1 MIGSNSGYYADAP
14 VVIMTKKGEEWD
26 SENAIRIYPTRT
38 VELSSDEAECEMNTW
53 EYTFDPYADFSFS
66 CKATISEDA
75 KAQIMG
81 FRNANCLSRHIRRM
95 KRKKEQER
103 RRRLKSGTG

>member
-1 MIGSNSGYYADAP
+1 MIGPHGGYYAYAP
-14 VVIMTKKGEEWD
+14 VFYSTKNGEFEPLSLTATTFEPD
-26 SENAIRIYPTRT
+26 ENA
-38 VELSSDEAECEMNTW
+38 EW
-53 EYTFDPYADFSFS
+53 EYTFDPYADCSFS
-66 CKATISEDA
+66 CKATISEDE

>member
-1 MIGSNSGYYADAP
+1 MMPSNFSWMRNAPVFYSTKNGEFEPLSLTATAFIPDDNADA
-14 VVIMTKKGEEWD
+14 
-26 SENAIRIYPTRT
+26 
-38 VELSSDEAECEMNTW
+38 
-53 EYTFDPYADFSFS
+53 EYTFDPFTDWSFS
-66 CKATISEDA
+66 CKATVSEDA

-103 RRRLKSGTG
+103 RKRLKEGGAK